1 MLADA
6 LLGEA
11 AFRQGADEFS
21 MSADHLVSCTGHGE
35 GEVRRGATLDIAD
48 GWGDAIEEE
57 EPCLMVKLGF
67 DHDVQHPHSKIVNEY
82 YKHIGGPN

>member
-21 MSADHLVSCTGHGE
+21 VSADHLVSCAGHGE
-35 GEVRRGATLDIAD
+35 GEVRRGAALDIAD
-48 GWGDAIEEE
+48 GWGDAADSSDIICMY
-57 EPCLMVKLGF
+57 PGGIGF
-67 DHDVQHPHSKIVNEY
+67 DHTNH
-82 YKHIGGPN
+82 HIGGCPLT